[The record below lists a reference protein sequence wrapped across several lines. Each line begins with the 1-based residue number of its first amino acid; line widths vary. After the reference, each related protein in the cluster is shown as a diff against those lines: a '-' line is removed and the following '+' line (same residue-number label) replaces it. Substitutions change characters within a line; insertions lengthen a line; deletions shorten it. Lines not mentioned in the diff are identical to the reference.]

1 MGLRINTNVTA
12 LTALRTLNVN
22 DRNQATALER
32 LSTGLRINRAGDDPS
47 GLVISE
53 LLRTQLSGLN
63 QAVDNSRNASNMI
76 NVADAQLQK
85 VSDLL
90 TGIQESIV
98 FAQNTG
104 GSSSAQILAEQD
116 AVDQAINAIDRIAS
130 TTRFADRQ
138 LLNGVSSYQITGI
151 TPGGGATGID
161 VVNDLHLRSVEFTGT
176 AASVTQRTLAI
187 DPTVNPQRGAII
199 IDTTSFT
206 VSTGGATLR
215 ITGPRGTADVVLQAG
230 ANTNDQFTSAI
241 NTVTG
246 VTGVYASSFSSTVAM
261 RTEEFG
267 FDQFLKLEGVSGVVS
282 LVGATATFNTL
293 ADGST
298 TVAGTLLDS
307 GISSGLSAG
316 ESVFDRGQNGQVLFE
331 GVSYTGIGREFSIL
345 SKATSF
351 RFKLDPDTFSP
362 DATTLGISTGLT
374 TASTITV
381 ARSGLNFQLN
391 ELPLPTDTLAVGIE
405 SVAPSVLGAQV
416 FRDKI
421 AGASTAAAD
430 DPQKGGF
437 LSSIKTGTGND
448 LFQNAANASFIV
460 GAAVTQV
467 SNLRS
472 FLGSIQANTIEPN
485 IDALGV
491 HIENLSASL
500 STLRDLNFA
509 EETAKFTKTQI
520 LFQANVAVLA
530 SANLIPQSILTLLR

>member
-1 MGLRINTNVTA
+1 MS
-12 LTALRTLNVN
+12 VN
-22 DRNQATALER
+22 DRNQAKALER

-53 LLRTQLSGLN
+53 LLRNQLAGLN

-90 TGIQESIV
+90 TQIQESIV

-104 GSSSAQILAEQD
+104 GSSTAQITAEQD
-116 AVDQAINAIDRIAS
+116 AVDQAISAIDRIAS
-130 TTRFADRQ
+130 TTRFADRS
-138 LLNGVSSYQITGI
+138 LLNGVSAYQITS
-151 TPGGGATGID
+151 TAPATFND
-161 VVNDLHLRSVEFTGT
+161 VHLRSVEFQGGIATRDL
-176 AASVTQRTLAI
+176 VI
-187 DPTVNPQRGAII
+187 DPVVNPQRAAII
-199 IDTTSFT
+199 LDNGVSTNTTLT
-206 VSTGGATLR
+206 VSASGATVR
-215 ITGPRGTADVVLQAG
+215 ITGPRGSADVIVSGGAPTLTQFAAAVNG
-230 ANTNDQFTSAI
+230 AN
-241 NTVTG
+241 G
-246 VTGVYASSFSSTVAM
+246 VTGVYASAFGSTVAL

-267 FDQFLKLEGVSGVVS
+267 FNQFLKLEGVSGTITVVS
-282 LVGATATFNTL
+282 SYNTL
-293 ADGST
+293 ADGSSSSPGSLTAST
-298 TVAGTLLDS
+298 TGVTLDP
-307 GISSGLSAG
+307 G
-316 ESVFDRGQNGQVLFE
+316 ESIFDRGQNGQVTFE

-351 RFKLDPDTFSP
+351 RFNPDP
-362 DATTLGISTGLT
+362 ALT
-374 TASTITV
+374 TPDQVTWGLATASSPAATITV
-381 ARSGLNFQLN
+381 ANSGLNFQLN

-405 SVAPSVLGAQV
+405 STSSAVLGAQT
-416 FRDKI
+416 FSDKI
-421 AGASTAAAD
+421 AGAATTAID
-430 DPQKGGF
+430 DPLRGGF
-437 LSSIKTGTGND
+437 VSSIRTGGGND
-448 LFQNAANASFIV
+448 LFQNASNASVVI

-467 SNLRS
+467 AQVRS